1 MEKIANRNSKERGIF
16 MVITIFIRTLILYVL
31 VVLVMRLMGK
41 RQMGELQPFEL
52 VITIMISE
60 LAAVPMQ
67 NTGVPLINGI
77 IPILTLLFLQ
87 TLITFVSLKSDFVK
101 RLVCGSPTILIAKG
115 RILEDALRKTQYSL
129 NDLMEQLRIKGFFNI
144 HDIEYAILETDG
156 DISVIP
162 KSQKRYVTPADLGIP
177 TKYEGIPISVIV
189 DGKIKVESLKY
200 ANLTL
205 EQVLTEIKKRGVD
218 NIRDVFF
225 ACIDPEGNWFVQ
237 KKEGENK

>member
-1 MEKIANRNSKERGIF
+1 MI
-16 MVITIFIRTLILYVL
+16 ITVFTRTLILYVL

-67 NTGVPLINGI
+67 NTGVPLLNGI
-77 IPILTLLFLQ
+77 VPILTLLFLQ
-87 TLITFVSLKSDFVK
+87 TLITFGALKSDLMK
-101 RLVCGSPTILIAKG
+101 KLVCGSPTILIAKG
-115 RILEDALRKTQYSL
+115 RVLEDALRKTRYSL
-129 NDLMEQLRIKGFFNI
+129 NDLMEQLRIKGYFNI

-162 KSQKRYVTPADLGIP
+162 KSQKRPVTPADLGIQ
-177 TKYEGIPISVIV
+177 TKYESLPISVVV
-189 DGKIKVESLKY
+189 DGRIKKDVLKY
-200 ANLTL
+200 ANLS
-205 EQVLTEIKKRGVD
+205 EQDVLIELKKRGID
-218 NIRDVFF
+218 GPQEVFF

-237 KKEGENK
+237 KKGGIN

>member
-1 MEKIANRNSKERGIF
+1 

-87 TLITFVSLKSDFVK
+87 TLITFGSLKSDFIK

-115 RILEDALRKTQYSL
+115 KILEDALRKTQYSL

-162 KSQKRYVTPADLGIP
+162 KSQKRYVTPADLEIP
-177 TKYEGIPISVIV
+177 TKYEGIPVSVIV
-189 DGKIKVESLKY
+189 DGKVKEESLKY

-205 EQVLTEIKKRGVD
+205 EQMLTEIRKRGIN
-218 NIRDVFF
+218 NIQDVFL

-237 KKEGENK
+237 KKEVKGK

>member
-1 MEKIANRNSKERGIF
+1 MI
-16 MVITIFIRTLILYVL
+16 ITVFTRTLILYVL

-67 NTGVPLINGI
+67 NTGVPLLNGI
-77 IPILTLLFLQ
+77 VPILTLLFLQ
-87 TLITFVSLKSDFVK
+87 TLITFGTLKSDLMK
-101 RLVCGSPTILIAKG
+101 KLVCGSPTILIAKG
-115 RILEDALRKTQYSL
+115 RVLEDALRKTRYSL
-129 NDLMEQLRIKGFFNI
+129 NDLMEQLRIKGYFNI

-162 KSQKRYVTPADLGIP
+162 KSQKRPVTPADLGIK
-177 TKYEGIPISVIV
+177 TKYEGLPISVIV
-189 DGKIKVESLKY
+189 DGKVKKDILKY
-200 ANLTL
+200 ANIS
-205 EQVLTEIKKRGVD
+205 EQEVLVELKKRGI
-218 NIRDVFF
+218 NTPEEVFF

-237 KKEGENK
+237 KKEG

>member
-1 MEKIANRNSKERGIF
+1 MI
-16 MVITIFIRTLILYVL
+16 ITVFIRTFILYVL

-67 NTGVPLINGI
+67 NTGVPLLNGI

-87 TLITFVSLKSDFVK
+87 TLITFGTLKSDLMK
-101 RLVCGSPTILIAKG
+101 KLVCGSPTVLISKG
-115 RILEDALRKTQYSL
+115 KILEDALRRTRYSL
-129 NDLMEQLRIKGFFNI
+129 NDLMEQLRIKGYFNI

-162 KSQKRYVTPADLGIP
+162 KSQKRPVTPADIGIQ
-177 TKYEGIPISVIV
+177 TKYEGLPISVIV
-189 DGKIKVESLKY
+189 DGRIKKDVLKY
-200 ANLTL
+200 ANLT
-205 EQVLTEIKKRGVD
+205 EQDVLVELKKRGID
-218 NIRDVFF
+218 SFKDVFF
-225 ACIDPEGNWFVQ
+225 ACIDPEGNWFIQ
-237 KKEGENK
+237 KKEE

>member
-1 MEKIANRNSKERGIF
+1 MEKIVNRNTKERGIF
-16 MVITIFIRTLILYVL
+16 VVITIFFRTLILYVL

-87 TLITFVSLKSDFVK
+87 TLITFGSLKSDFIK

-115 RILEDALRKTQYSL
+115 RILEDALRKTQYNL

-162 KSQKRYVTPADLGIP
+162 KSQKRYLTPADLGIP
-177 TKYEGIPISVIV
+177 TKYEGIPVSVIV
-189 DGKIKVESLKY
+189 DGKIKEEALKY

-205 EQVLTEIKKRGVD
+205 EQVLTEIKKRGIDSVQ
-218 NIRDVFF
+218 DVFF

-237 KKEGENK
+237 KKEGKGK

>member
-87 TLITFVSLKSDFVK
+87 TLITFGSLKSDFIK

-189 DGKIKVESLKY
+189 DGKIKEESLKY

-218 NIRDVFF
+218 NIQDVFF

-237 KKEGENK
+237 KKEGKNK

>member
-87 TLITFVSLKSDFVK
+87 TLITFGSLKSDFIK

>member
-1 MEKIANRNSKERGIF
+1 
-16 MVITIFIRTLILYVL
+16 MVITIFFRTLILYVL

-87 TLITFVSLKSDFVK
+87 TLITFGSLKSDFIK
-101 RLVCGSPTILIAKG
+101 KLVCGSPTILIAKG
-115 RILEDALRKTQYSL
+115 RILEDALKKTQYSL

-177 TKYEGIPISVIV
+177 TKYEGIPISIIV
-189 DGKIKVESLKY
+189 DGKIKEESLKC

-205 EQVLTEIKKRGVD
+205 EQVLTEIKKRGIED
-218 NIRDVFF
+218 IQHVFF

-237 KKEGENK
+237 KKEGKGK

>member
-1 MEKIANRNSKERGIF
+1 MI
-16 MVITIFIRTLILYVL
+16 ITVFTRTLILYVL

-67 NTGVPLINGI
+67 NTGVPLLNGI
-77 IPILTLLFLQ
+77 VPILTLLFLQ
-87 TLITFVSLKSDFVK
+87 TLITFGTLKSDLMK
-101 RLVCGSPTILIAKG
+101 KLVCGSPTILIAKG
-115 RILEDALRKTQYSL
+115 RVLEDALRKTRYSL
-129 NDLMEQLRIKGFFNI
+129 NDLMEQLRIKGYFNI

-162 KSQKRYVTPADLGIP
+162 KSQKRPVTPADLGIQ
-177 TKYEGIPISVIV
+177 TKYEGLPISVVV
-189 DGKIKVESLKY
+189 DGKVKKDVLKY
-200 ANLTL
+200 ANLS
-205 EQVLTEIKKRGVD
+205 EQEVLVELNKRGID
-218 NIRDVFF
+218 TPEEVFF

-237 KKEGENK
+237 KKEG

>member
-1 MEKIANRNSKERGIF
+1 MI
-16 MVITIFIRTLILYVL
+16 ITVFTRTLILYVL

-67 NTGVPLINGI
+67 NTGVPLLNGI
-77 IPILTLLFLQ
+77 VPILTLLFLQ
-87 TLITFVSLKSDFVK
+87 TLITFGTLKSDLMK
-101 RLVCGSPTILIAKG
+101 KIVCGSPTILISKG
-115 RILEDALRKTQYSL
+115 RILEDALRKTRYSL
-129 NDLMEQLRIKGFFNI
+129 NDLIEQLRIKGYFNI

-162 KSQKRYVTPADLGIP
+162 KSQKRPVTPADLGIQ
-177 TKYEGIPISVIV
+177 TKYEGLPISVVV
-189 DGKIKVESLKY
+189 DGKVKKDVLKY
-200 ANLTL
+200 ANLS
-205 EQVLTEIKKRGVD
+205 EQEVLAELKKRGID
-218 NIRDVFF
+218 NFSQVFF

-237 KKEGENK
+237 KKEG

>member
-87 TLITFVSLKSDFVK
+87 TLITFGSLKSDFVK

-189 DGKIKVESLKY
+189 DGKIKEESLKY

-237 KKEGENK
+237 KKEGKNK

>member
-1 MEKIANRNSKERGIF
+1 LI
-16 MVITIFIRTLILYVL
+16 ITVFTRTLILYVL

-67 NTGVPLINGI
+67 NTGVPLLNGI
-77 IPILTLLFLQ
+77 VPILTLLFLQ
-87 TLITFVSLKSDFVK
+87 TLITFGTLKSDLMK
-101 RLVCGSPTILIAKG
+101 KLVCGSPTILIAKG
-115 RILEDALRKTQYSL
+115 RVLEDALRKTRYSL
-129 NDLMEQLRIKGFFNI
+129 NDLMEQLRIKGYFNI

-162 KSQKRYVTPADLGIP
+162 KSQKRPVTPADLGIK
-177 TKYEGIPISVIV
+177 TKYEGLPISVIV
-189 DGKIKVESLKY
+189 DGKVKKDILKY
-200 ANLTL
+200 ANIS
-205 EQVLTEIKKRGVD
+205 EQEVLVELKKRGI
-218 NIRDVFF
+218 NTPEEVFF

-237 KKEGENK
+237 KKEG

>member
-1 MEKIANRNSKERGIF
+1 MI
-16 MVITIFIRTLILYVL
+16 ITVFTRTLILYVL

-67 NTGVPLINGI
+67 NTGVPLLNGI
-77 IPILTLLFLQ
+77 VPILTLLFLQ
-87 TLITFVSLKSDFVK
+87 TLITFGTLKSDMMK
-101 RLVCGSPTILIAKG
+101 KLVCGSPTILIAKG
-115 RILEDALRKTQYSL
+115 RVLEDALRKTRYSL
-129 NDLMEQLRIKGFFNI
+129 NDLMEQLRIKGYFNI

-162 KSQKRYVTPADLGIP
+162 KSQKRPVTPADLGIQ
-177 TKYEGIPISVIV
+177 TKYEGLPISVVV
-189 DGKIKVESLKY
+189 DGKVKKDVLKY
-200 ANLTL
+200 ANLS
-205 EQVLTEIKKRGVD
+205 EQEVLVELKKRGID
-218 NIRDVFF
+218 TPEEVFF

-237 KKEGENK
+237 KKEG

>member
-1 MEKIANRNSKERGIF
+1 LEKIANRNSKERGIF

-87 TLITFVSLKSDFVK
+87 TLITFGSLKSDFVK

-189 DGKIKVESLKY
+189 DGKIKEESLKY

-237 KKEGENK
+237 KKEGKNK

>member
-1 MEKIANRNSKERGIF
+1 
-16 MVITIFIRTLILYVL
+16 MVITIFIRTLILYIL

-87 TLITFVSLKSDFVK
+87 TLITFGSLKSDFIK

-115 RILEDALRKTQYSL
+115 KILEDALRKTQYSL

-177 TKYEGIPISVIV
+177 TKYEGIPISIIV
-189 DGKIKVESLKY
+189 DGKLKEESLKY

-205 EQVLTEIKKRGVD
+205 DQVLVEIKKRGIDKVQ
-218 NIRDVFF
+218 DVFF
-225 ACIDPEGNWFVQ
+225 ACIDPEGHWFVQ
-237 KKEGENK
+237 KKEEKNK

>member
-1 MEKIANRNSKERGIF
+1 
-16 MVITIFIRTLILYVL
+16 
-31 VVLVMRLMGK
+31 MRLMGK

-87 TLITFVSLKSDFVK
+87 TLITFGSLKSDFIK

-177 TKYEGIPISVIV
+177 TKYEGIPVSVIV
-189 DGKIKVESLKY
+189 DGKIKEESLKY

-205 EQVLTEIKKRGVD
+205 EQVLAEIKKRGIDNVQD
-218 NIRDVFF
+218 VFLPALILRATGLFKKRREKTSEGMGDSYRFSHFNNCTCNDFHAYNIR
-225 ACIDPEGNWFVQ
+225 CY
-237 KKEGENK
+237 

>member
-1 MEKIANRNSKERGIF
+1 MI
-16 MVITIFIRTLILYVL
+16 ITVFTRTLILYVL

-67 NTGVPLINGI
+67 NTGVPLLNGI
-77 IPILTLLFLQ
+77 VPILTLLFLQ
-87 TLITFVSLKSDFVK
+87 TLITFGTLKSDLMK
-101 RLVCGSPTILIAKG
+101 KLVCGSPTILIAKG
-115 RILEDALRKTQYSL
+115 RVLEDALRKTRYSL
-129 NDLMEQLRIKGFFNI
+129 NDLMEQLRIKGYFNI

-162 KSQKRYVTPADLGIP
+162 KSQKRPVTPADLGIQ
-177 TKYEGIPISVIV
+177 TKYEGLPISVVV
-189 DGKIKVESLKY
+189 DGKVKKDVLKY
-200 ANLTL
+200 ANLS
-205 EQVLTEIKKRGVD
+205 EQEVLVELNKRGI
-218 NIRDVFF
+218 NTPEEVFF

-237 KKEGENK
+237 KKEG